1 MPVSLL
7 IKQNKTSN
15 VKQTQIVSNEILTN
29 NIKLQE
35 EIPTQNNN
43 ISATTEN
50 NTNTRI
56 FGVTN
61 PVTMNTE
68 ITENRKEEE
77 ETKDINTN
85 DIKACAKLGKKG
97 ADAYFAAHNDI
108 KAITETFTELG
119 EGNFAFSNRARQKYK
134 SADTSLQEKILL
146 ATGFKGV
153 ELLGESKNKTLKDML
168 VQYTNNALVQAT
180 ENEIEIRE
188 KNNPDFNL
196 RNLHSLRRN
205 DGKGNR
211 KSRNPRDLADRA
223 QRRI

>member
-1 MPVSLL
+1 MGKIS
-7 IKQNKTSN
+7 TSN

-85 DIKACAKLGKKG
+85 DIKACAKEETEKKG
-97 ADAYFAAHNDI
+97 EAKLKPLPQIN
-108 KAITETFTELG
+108 KG
-119 EGNFAFSNRARQKYK
+119 SNPYL
-134 SADTSLQEKILL
+134 SYYD
-146 ATGFKGV
+146 G
-153 ELLGESKNKTLKDML
+153 KNKK
-168 VQYTNNALVQAT
+168 
-180 ENEIEIRE
+180 
-188 KNNPDFNL
+188 
-196 RNLHSLRRN
+196 
-205 DGKGNR
+205 
-211 KSRNPRDLADRA
+211 
-223 QRRI
+223 